1 MMPETSLHIKRLYLF
16 KRYFAGVLE
25 VGPLALEVDVGL
37 VPDDE
42 HDVGGDLVWS
52 LVTFPLERD
61 LGPGLPA
68 WLHVDGQH
76 LDSVMVIYIG
86 LEASMSV

>member
-1 MMPETSLHIKRLYLF
+1 MPETSLHIKRLYLF

-68 WLHVDGQH
+68 WLHVNGQH
-76 LDSVMVIYIG
+76 LWIYIN
-86 LEASMSV
+86 LEALMSL